1 MLHILFWP
9 LYPCNLVP
17 TMEKKLS
24 FESCIYPSGLHALA
38 TTLLDRGRLCFSR
51 LHLPLWPPAHC
62 NTCSTMKYFLYSVVA
77 STSLA
82 AMPLQQG
89 LSPVVSSCIVC
100 CIYLS

>member
-1 MLHILFWP
+1 MTLQHT
-9 LYPCNLVP
+9 LYTHQGMTNLV
-17 TMEKKLS
+17 
-24 FESCIYPSGLHALA
+24 
-38 TTLLDRGRLCFSR
+38 

-100 CIYLS
+100 CIYLSGRHALATSANRRGSCKIMGLHLPLWPPAH